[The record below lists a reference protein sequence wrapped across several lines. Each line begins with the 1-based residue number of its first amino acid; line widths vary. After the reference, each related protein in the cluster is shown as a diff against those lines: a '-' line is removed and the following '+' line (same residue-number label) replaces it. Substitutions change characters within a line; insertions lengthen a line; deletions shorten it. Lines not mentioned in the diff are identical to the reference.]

1 MAHGNKMFVSS
12 TFVTWSIFVWKPSIH
27 HLVTFLLESLVVPL
41 HKESD
46 IFNLFILFTITF
58 TLTYDDDVSTL
69 SFIVFC
75 AFDLLVDA
83 SLLNLN
89 FLLEGWFVFH
99 ESYFLDLHVKQSYLQ
114 LSNLSPLKCLF
125 YLYIKG
131 YGSYKHITWC
141 EMIRL
146 LISNQCHNILISWWV
161 SL

>member
-1 MAHGNKMFVSS
+1 M
-12 TFVTWSIFVWKPSIH
+12 
-27 HLVTFLLESLVVPL
+27 VPL

-46 IFNLFILFTITF
+46 IFNFFILFTITF
-58 TLTYDDDVSTL
+58 TPTYDDDVSTL
-69 SFIVFC
+69 SFIVLC

-89 FLLEGWFVFH
+89 LLLEGCFVDFFCL

-131 YGSYKHITWC
+131 YDSYKHITWC

-146 LISNQCHNILISWWV
+146 LISNQCHNILISW
-161 SL
+161 